1 MFQRKRADYVEGE
14 LELDEPDLT
23 VSEAKAIYQEMKD
36 YIFEK
41 RYVKVSSQY
50 IAQIKQKY
58 GIIERENYNSSK
70 AENVRQSKC
79 PLEKERLIEEA
90 LRHFKMIYKAQK
102 MYVDLVKSFAEKEK
116 VMEDLKV
123 NDAQR
128 WICLMNHIRNRAME
142 IVNAEI
148 IFS

>member
-1 MFQRKRADYVEGE
+1 MY
-14 LELDEPDLT
+14 
-23 VSEAKAIYQEMKD
+23 
-36 YIFEK
+36 
-41 RYVKVSSQY
+41 
-50 IAQIKQKY
+50 
-58 GIIERENYNSSK
+58 YNSSK